1 METPLLAPQEL
12 NDQNSQKGARGG
24 GGGGDGMNSSSGP
37 PNFLLPFPGNAIEE
51 IEWSKSAF
59 TFQQG
64 QGLPQDY
71 YGDGYHA
78 PAP

>member
-1 METPLLAPQEL
+1 MIKIPKRGPR
-12 NDQNSQKGARGG
+12 GVGG
-24 GGGGDGMNSSSGP
+24 GGMNSSSGP
-37 PNFLLPFPGNAIEE
+37 PNFLLPFPGSAIEG

-64 QGLPQDY
+64 QGHPGDY

>member
-1 METPLLAPQEL
+1 M
-12 NDQNSQKGARGG
+12 GG
-24 GGGGDGMNSSSGP
+24 GGMNSSSGP
-37 PNFLLPFPGNAIEE
+37 PNFLLPFPGNAIEG
-51 IEWSKSAF
+51 IEWSKSTF

-64 QGLPQDY
+64 QGHPRDY

>member
-1 METPLLAPQEL
+1 M
-12 NDQNSQKGARGG
+12 GG
-24 GGGGDGMNSSSGP
+24 GGMNSSSGP
-37 PNFLLPFPGNAIEE
+37 PNFLLPFPGSAIEG

-64 QGLPQDY
+64 QGHPQDY

>member
-1 METPLLAPQEL
+1 MIKIPRRGPR
-12 NDQNSQKGARGG
+12 GWGG
-24 GGGGDGMNSSSGP
+24 GGGMNSSSGP
-37 PNFLLPFPGNAIEE
+37 PNFLLPFPGNAIEG

-64 QGLPQDY
+64 QGHPRGY